1 MNTEMMRIRVPQPM
15 KAWLDTR
22 AKENG
27 RSMNAELVDL
37 LKPVM
42 LAEPLE
48 IFISECTSSL
58 GVFFTVSVG
67 QHGDDFHEGTDREA
81 AYKAAIAKAKELG
94 LPMTAIRLTAED
106 FNH

>member
-67 QHGDDFHEGTDREA
+67 QHGDDFHEERTV
-81 AYKAAIAKAKELG
+81 K
-94 LPMTAIRLTAED
+94 PLTRPLSPRRKSLACR
-106 FNH
+106 